1 MCFSTKQQ
9 LNTGKSLPVLY
20 LNLWLRFPTAETAN
34 TVISKFLSLYYF
46 MLCAFNGLNILGD
59 PGAVSGGGKKSKRA
73 RKKIGRRKVKNE
85 NRSPWDSTL
94 NRPVPKPFKI
104 LACDWAQ
111 KYFCAQSESS
121 SFRVTFVTS
130 YSKVFSAKLFDR
142 LFAIYL
148 LARAGEFPS
157 IEKCH

>member
-1 MCFSTKQQ
+1 MLRDHVTFRILSDLKSHSSSKQLICVSYELSFIPKSVRGNSVFIST
-9 LNTGKSLPVLY
+9 LP
-20 LNLWLRFPTAETAN
+20 
-34 TVISKFLSLYYF
+34 
-46 MLCAFNGLNILGD
+46 ILGD
-59 PGAVSGGGKKSKRA
+59 PGAVSRGGKKAKRA
-73 RKKIGRRKVKNE
+73 RKKIGRRKVKKE
-85 NRSPWDSTL
+85 SRSPWDSSL

-111 KYFCAQSESS
+111 KYFIGHKNILPESS
-121 SFRVTFVTS
+121 SFRVTFVNS
-130 YSKVFSAKLFDR
+130 YSKVFTAKLFAR

>member
-1 MCFSTKQQ
+1 MENKVTVGKPYWYSRHHDV
-9 LNTGKSLPVLY
+9 TGSDLHYVPPYCSLAVP
-20 LNLWLRFPTAETAN
+20 
-34 TVISKFLSLYYF
+34 
-46 MLCAFNGLNILGD
+46 ILGD

-104 LACDWAQ
+104 LACDWTQ

-130 YSKVFSAKLFDR
+130 YSKVFTAKLFDR